1 MASLRSRLTAA
12 VMVPLLALAVTFG
25 GITCWMIQS
34 SGANTSDRIL
44 VGSVRLLSRAADAGD
59 AVRDELL
66 PLAVHLLQRRSAPVT
81 HYSIWDGGRLLAG
94 ERGLVPPPQYDTRT
108 GKTALRLPA
117 ASFPRTYRNT
127 RLTGGYVDPR
137 DAEGVIQPAYLRDG
151 TLGGK
156 PVRIATEIRRLH
168 RNGRPVVI
176 QVADFVD
183 DRDAFQQ
190 TYFLRVLGAGVLIAM
205 TAVLLFYWAI
215 TWGLRPFA
223 SLTGQIETARREPPP
238 HFRLALE
245 EDAPREARLLSDS
258 FNALLARTERAVD
271 SLRQFT
277 ANASHQMRTP
287 LAIVRVH
294 LDVLERYG
302 PASPRGSAALDD
314 IGNAVASLER
324 LLLQLIALART
335 EEQGIPAD
343 ASFDLAA
350 VASDLVAARVV
361 QPGLD
366 AMDIGFEAEDDD
378 PVPALGHPVLAAEMI
393 GNLFDNAVRYNR
405 PGGAV
410 TVRVLRR
417 DGIARIEVEDDGPG
431 IAAEDRERVFE
442 RFYRARA
449 EASPPGSGL
458 GLSIVRALA
467 ERMGA
472 QVRLDAGAGGRGVLA
487 AIDFAAPPQ
496 ADDVPDHLDGHASA
510 RIADAHEIKLVTAC

>member
-25 GITCWMIQS
+25 GITCWMIQR
-34 SGANTSDRIL
+34 SGAATSDRIL
-44 VGSVRLLSRAADAGD
+44 VGSVRLLSRAADTED
-59 AVRDELL
+59 AVRDKVL

-81 HYSIWDGGRLLAG
+81 HYSIWDGTELIAG
-94 ERGLVPPPQYDTRT
+94 ERGLVPPPLYDTRT
-108 GKTALRLPA
+108 GRATQRLPA

-127 RLTGGYVDPR
+127 PLTGGYVDPR
-137 DAEGVIQPAYLRDG
+137 DADGVIQPGYLRDG

-168 RNGRPVVI
+168 RNGHAVVV

-183 DRDAFQQ
+183 DRWAYQQ

-238 HFRLALE
+238 QFRLALE
-245 EDAPREARLLSDS
+245 EDAPREARLLAGS

-271 SLRQFT
+271 SLKQFT

-287 LAIVRVH
+287 LAVVRVH

-302 PASPRGSAALDD
+302 PASPRGTAALED
-314 IGNAVASLER
+314 IGNAVLSLER

-335 EEQGIPAD
+335 EEQGIAED
-343 ASFDLAA
+343 ATFDLAA
-350 VASDLVAARVV
+350 VAADLVASRID
-361 QPGLD
+361 QPGSDGL
-366 AMDIGFEAEDDD
+366 DIGFEAPDHG
-378 PVPALGHPVLAAEMI
+378 ALLASGHPILAAEMI

-410 TVRVLRR
+410 TVRVLHRAGR
-417 DGIARIEVEDDGPG
+417 ARIEVEDDGPG
-431 IAAEDRERVFE
+431 IAPQDRERVFE
-442 RFYRARA
+442 RFYRARSESGA
-449 EASPPGSGL
+449 GGSGL

-467 ERMGA
+467 ERMA
-472 QVRLDAGAGGRGVLA
+472 AEVRLEPGTDGRGVLA
-487 AIDFAAPPQ
+487 SIDFAAPPSP
-496 ADDVPDHLDGHASA
+496 DDRSDEHIIETQSEAQQFALA
-510 RIADAHEIKLVTAC
+510 TAC

>member
-25 GITCWMIQS
+25 GITCWMIQR
-34 SGANTSDRIL
+34 SGAMTSDRIL
-44 VGSVRLLSRAADAGD
+44 VGSVRVLSRATDADD
-59 AVRDELL
+59 TLRDRLL

-81 HYSIWDGGRLLAG
+81 HYSIWDGDRLLAG
-94 ERGLVPPPQYDTRT
+94 ERDLAPPPQYDTRT
-108 GKTALRLPA
+108 GSTTRRLPA

-127 RLTGGYVDPR
+127 PLTGGYVDPR
-137 DAEGVIQPAYLRDG
+137 DAGGVIQPAYLRDG
-151 TLGGK
+151 RLRDK

-168 RNGRPVVI
+168 RNGRAVVV

-183 DRDAFQQ
+183 DRWAYQQ

-223 SLTGQIETARREPPP
+223 SLAGQIETARREPPP
-238 HFRLALE
+238 QFRLRLE
-245 EDAPREARLLSDS
+245 ENAPREARLLANS

-287 LAIVRVH
+287 LAVVRIH

-302 PASPRGSAALDD
+302 PGSPRGATALQD
-314 IGNAVASLER
+314 IGNAVLSLER
-324 LLLQLIALART
+324 LLMQLIALART
-335 EEQGIPAD
+335 EEQGIAED

-350 VASDLVAARVV
+350 VAADLVAARVA
-361 QPGLD
+361 QPGAASL
-366 AMDIGFEAEDDD
+366 DIGFEGADDG
-378 PVPALGHPVLAAEMI
+378 PLRAAGHPVLAAEMI
-393 GNLFDNAVRYNR
+393 GNLLDNAVRYNR
-405 PGGAV
+405 PDGTV

-417 DGIARIEVEDDGPG
+417 AGRARVEVEDNGPG
-431 IAAEDRERVFE
+431 IARQDRERVFE
-442 RFYRARA
+442 RFYRAPTENGA
-449 EASPPGSGL
+449 TGSGL

-472 QVRLDAGAGGRGVLA
+472 HVQLEPGAGGRGVLA
-487 AIDFAAPPQ
+487 SIDFARAP
-496 ADDVPDHLDGHASA
+496 ASA
-510 RIADAHEIKLVTAC
+510 ATEIEQEAQHFALATAC